1 MDLKISNISKTFGTK
16 PILQNVYLDLTQNS
30 FTTIVGRSG
39 SGKTTLLS
47 IVNTLL
53 SPSQG
58 QVYYNGKSFKK
69 MTRTEKLKLRRES
82 LSIILQR
89 PYYLRN
95 LSVKDNILLPTVLRK
110 IPFHSI
116 KKEYKKYIE
125 LFGLKK
131 KTHKKPFQLSGGEIQ
146 KMTIIRAILENK
158 EILIADEPTGDLDSE
173 STQLITDIFFDLKKK
188 GHTILMTTH
197 NEKFIQN
204 LKNIYLL
211 ENGKLQI

>member
-1 MDLKISNISKTFGTK
+1 MDIKISNISKTFGTK
-16 PILQNVYLDLTQNS
+16 TTLLNVYLDLNKNS
-30 FTTIVGRSG
+30 FIAIVGRSG

-53 SPSQG
+53 SPTSG

-69 MTRTEKLKLRRES
+69 MTRTEKLKLRQES
-82 LSIILQR
+82 LSVILQR

-95 LSVKDNILLPTVLRK
+95 LSVQDNILLPAVLKK

-116 KKEYKKYIE
+116 KKGYQNYIE

-131 KTHKKPFQLSGGEIQ
+131 KIHKKPFQLSGGEIQ
-146 KMTIIRAILENK
+146 KMIIIRAILENK

-173 STQLITDIFFDLKKK
+173 STQLIIDIFLNLNKQ
-188 GHTILMTTH
+188 GRTILMTTH
-197 NEKFIQN
+197 NERFIQS

-211 ENGKLQI
+211 ENGKLRI

>member
-173 STQLITDIFFDLKKK
+173 STQLITDIFLDLKKK

>member
-1 MDLKISNISKTFGTK
+1 MDIKISNISKTFSSKT
-16 PILQNVYLDLTQNS
+16 ILQNVYLDLNKNN
-30 FTTIVGRSG
+30 FITIVGRSG

-53 SPSQG
+53 RPTSG

-69 MTRTEKLKLRRES
+69 MTITEKLKLRRES
-82 LSIILQR
+82 LSVILQR

-95 LSVKDNILLPTVLRK
+95 LSVQDNILLPTVLKK

-116 KKEYKKYIE
+116 KKEYQNYID

-131 KTHKKPFQLSGGEIQ
+131 KIHKKPFQLSGGEIQ

-173 STQLITDIFFDLKKK
+173 STQLIIDIFLDLHKQ
-188 GHTILMTTH
+188 GRTILMTTH
-197 NEKFIQN
+197 NERFIQS

-211 ENGKLQI
+211 ENGKLRI

>member
-173 STQLITDIFFDLKKK
+173 STQLITDIFLDLKKK
-188 GHTILMTTH
+188 GRTILMTTH
-197 NEKFIQN
+197 NEKIIQN